1 MQTQFSSHTLAEI
14 FRDIYQ
20 SEKSGALHLSRKD
33 CEKRIYFD
41 RGMILFAES
50 DAPDED
56 LGPRLVSEGK
66 ISSGALA
73 EARRNVTE
81 PKDLAQVLVNR
92 GLIGKDTLSH
102 TVTYL
107 IEQVVMSVFKWD
119 GGRAWFG
126 EGWLLQEIFE
136 SDVVSTF
143 GVILKGISGMS
154 GFAQVRDAMKSQES
168 ALTVTRPMVVPL
180 ERLALTPS
188 HGFLLS
194 RIDGNLNIREIL
206 STLPPEEE
214 EQACRFLY
222 GLLVMGAL
230 KFEPAVCEGPFSIGG
245 FIREHEDL
253 AAREI
258 QQEKALMEE
267 YARILECTSPMDVLQ
282 VENEANREQVERSY
296 IQAKELY
303 KRDRLMSRVREK
315 RKSELA
321 IIENRLVEAYLGLV
335 QHRQH
340 EAQRLA
346 TDKMTE
352 QEVGEVNADDFL
364 VRVEMDKTK
373 TKMELEA
380 SGKQADMHYSKARQA
395 KREGDFHNAIQYCKL
410 AISYNSE
417 DARFYYLL
425 AECQAMNPASRWQR
439 LAEQNFIKA
448 TDINQWEP
456 DYWIT
461 LGRFYKKRGLSLR
474 AKKQFEKALEI
485 APSHE
490 TAQEELDGLK

>member
-1 MQTQFSSHTLAEI
+1 
-14 FRDIYQ
+14 
-20 SEKSGALHLSRKD
+20 
-33 CEKRIYFD
+33 
-41 RGMILFAES
+41 
-50 DAPDED
+50 
-56 LGPRLVSEGK
+56 
-66 ISSGALA
+66 
-73 EARRNVTE
+73 
-81 PKDLAQVLVNR
+81 
-92 GLIGKDTLSH
+92 
-102 TVTYL
+102 
-107 IEQVVMSVFKWD
+107 
-119 GGRAWFG
+119 
-126 EGWLLQEIFE
+126 
-136 SDVVSTF
+136 
-143 GVILKGISGMS
+143 
-154 GFAQVRDAMKSQES
+154 
-168 ALTVTRPMVVPL
+168 
-180 ERLALTPS
+180 
-188 HGFLLS
+188 
-194 RIDGNLNIREIL
+194 
-206 STLPPEEE
+206 
-214 EQACRFLY
+214 
-222 GLLVMGAL
+222 MGAL